1 MQYNHYFC
9 VVKINTLFLL
19 YHMKRTLWMVIT
31 VLLIGGVIFL
41 HRIITA
47 DSPLIVVEE
56 KEKGYHLNDS
66 LTNSLSDLP
75 SMKRMESYIERWM
88 ARNAIKGAS
97 LAVMRNEQL
106 IYCKGFGWA
115 DKEIERKA
123 EAGDIYRMASASK
136 LITAVGIM
144 KLCDEGLLTLES
156 KVFGPEGILSQ
167 FTDIK
172 DKRAHNITVR
182 HLLNHT
188 SGFSRR
194 MGDPMFRIA
203 DVMRWEELT
212 KTPTADEL
220 ITFQLGMRLRTAPGG
235 SAQYSNIGYL
245 VLSRVIEQV
254 SGMGYEEYLQKHVLR
269 PAGCYDMHIAGNY
282 YKDRHPGEVKYYGHD
297 EERIESFDGSGVM
310 RLREYG
316 GNNITGLQGAGA
328 WVASPAEMMRLVA
341 SIDGKPTVPDIL
353 SAESVAEMRN
363 ITRKGDYAL
372 GWARYNAS
380 NGSLIRTG
388 TMSGTCAYIDYRENG
403 ISYVF
408 FTNTSNYR
416 GATFTNSIGRMI
428 RDAMTRVEEWPTD
441 RDMFVAVPRTTESE
455 SLTEANDIS

>member
-1 MQYNHYFC
+1 
-9 VVKINTLFLL
+9 
-19 YHMKRTLWMVIT
+19 MVIS
-31 VLLIGGVIFL
+31 VLLIGVAIFL
-41 HRIITA
+41 HRIITT
-47 DSPLIVVEE
+47 DKPIVITEE
-56 KEKGYHLNDS
+56 QEQGYHLNDS
-66 LTNSLSDLP
+66 LDNSLSDLP
-75 SMKRMESYIERWM
+75 TTRRMEQYIERWM
-88 ARNAIKGAS
+88 SRNAIKGAS

-115 DKEIERKA
+115 DKEMERKA
-123 EAGDIYRMASASK
+123 NVGDIYRMASASK

-144 KLCDEGLLTLES
+144 KLVDEGRLTLDS
-156 KVFGPEGILSQ
+156 KVFGPEGILSH
-167 FTDIK
+167 FTEIK

-203 DVMRWEELT
+203 DVMRWEELNT
-212 KTPTADEL
+212 TPSADQL
-220 ITFQLGMRLRTAPGG
+220 IAFQLGLRLRGAPGG
-235 SAQYSNIGYL
+235 SAQYSNVGYL

-254 SGMGYEEYLQKHVLR
+254 SGMGYEEYLQEHVLW
-269 PAGCYDMHIAGNY
+269 PAGCYDMHIARNY
-282 YKDRHPGEVKYYGHD
+282 YKDRYPGEVKYYGHD
-297 EERIESFDGSGVM
+297 EERIESYDGSGQM

-316 GNNITGLQGAGA
+316 GNDIRGLQGAGA
-328 WVASPAEMMRLVA
+328 WVASSVEMMRLVA
-341 SIDGKPTVPDIL
+341 SIDGKPNVPDVL
-353 SAESVAEMRN
+353 SAESVAAMRD
-363 ITRKGDYAL
+363 IQRKGDYAL

-428 RDAMTRVEEWPTD
+428 RDAMTRVEEWPSD
-441 RDMFVAVPRTTESE
+441 RDMFVAVPDMATDSL
-455 SLTEANDIS
+455 SLTSANDVS

>member
-1 MQYNHYFC
+1 
-9 VVKINTLFLL
+9 
-19 YHMKRTLWMVIT
+19 MKRTLWMVIT
-31 VLLIGGVIFL
+31 VLLVGGVIFL

-47 DSPLIVVEE
+47 PTPTIAVEE
-56 KEKGYHLNDS
+56 QEQGYHLNDS
-66 LTNSLSDLP
+66 LNNSFSDLP
-75 SMKRMESYIERWM
+75 SMERYIERWM
-88 ARNAIKGAS
+88 TRYGIKGAS
-97 LAVMRNEQL
+97 LAVMRDEQL

-115 DKEIERKA
+115 DKEMERKA
-123 EAGDIYRMASASK
+123 DVGDIYRMASASK

-144 KLCDEGLLTLES
+144 KLIDEGRLTLDS
-156 KVFGPEGILSQ
+156 KVFGPEGILNH
-167 FTDIK
+167 FTEIK

-203 DVMRWEELT
+203 DVMRWEELDT
-212 KTPTADEL
+212 TPTADEL
-220 ITFQLGMRLRTAPGG
+220 IAFQLGLRLRVAPGG
-235 SAQYSNIGYL
+235 SAQYSNVGYL

-254 SGMGYEEYLQKHVLR
+254 SGMGYEEYLQEHVLW
-269 PAGCYDMHIAGNY
+269 PAGCYDMHIARNY
-282 YKDRHPGEVKYYGHD
+282 YQERYPGEVKYYGHD
-297 EERIESFDGSGVM
+297 EERIESYDGSGVM

-316 GNNITGLQGAGA
+316 GNNIRGLQGAGA
-328 WVASPAEMMRLVA
+328 WVASAVEMMRLVA
-341 SIDGKPTVPDIL
+341 SIDGKPTVPDVL
-353 SAESVAEMRN
+353 SPESVAAMRD
-363 ITRKGDYAL
+363 IQRKGDYAL

-416 GATFTNSIGRMI
+416 GATFTNSIGRMV
-428 RDAMTRVEEWPTD
+428 RDAMTRVKEWPSD
-441 RDMFVAVPRTTESE
+441 RDMFVAVPRIESD
-455 SLTEANDIS
+455 SLAVSNDVKID

>member
-1 MQYNHYFC
+1 MR
-9 VVKINTLFLL
+9 
-19 YHMKRTLWMVIT
+19 RTLIMVIS
-31 VLLIGGVIFL
+31 VLLIGVAIFL
-41 HRIITA
+41 HRIITT
-47 DSPLIVVEE
+47 DKPIVITEE
-56 KEKGYHLNDS
+56 QEQGYHLNDS
-66 LTNSLSDLP
+66 LDNSLSDLP
-75 SMKRMESYIERWM
+75 TTRRMEQYIERWM
-88 ARNAIKGAS
+88 SRNAIKGAS

-115 DKEIERKA
+115 DKEMERKA
-123 EAGDIYRMASASK
+123 NVGDIYRMASASK

-144 KLCDEGLLTLES
+144 KLIDEGRLTLDS
-156 KVFGPEGILSQ
+156 KVFGPEGILSH
-167 FTDIK
+167 FTEIK

-182 HLLNHT
+182 QLLNHT

-203 DVMRWEELT
+203 DVMRWEELDT
-212 KTPTADEL
+212 TPTADEL
-220 ITFQLGMRLRTAPGG
+220 IAFQLGLRLRGTPGG
-235 SAQYSNIGYL
+235 SAQYSNVGYL

-254 SGMGYEEYLQKHVLR
+254 SGMGYEEYLQEHVLW
-269 PAGCYDMHIAGNY
+269 PAGCYDMHIARNY
-282 YKDRHPGEVKYYGHD
+282 YKDRYPGEVKYYGHD
-297 EERIESFDGSGVM
+297 EERIESYDGSGQM

-316 GNNITGLQGAGA
+316 GNDIRGLQGAGA
-328 WVASPAEMMRLVA
+328 WVASSVEMMRLVA
-341 SIDGKPTVPDIL
+341 SIDGKPNVPDIL
-353 SAESVAEMRN
+353 SAESVAAMRD
-363 ITRKGDYAL
+363 IQRKGDYAL

-428 RDAMTRVEEWPTD
+428 RDAMTRVEEWPSD
-441 RDMFVAVPRTTESE
+441 RDMFVAVPDMATDSL
-455 SLTEANDIS
+455 SLTSANNVS

>member
-1 MQYNHYFC
+1 
-9 VVKINTLFLL
+9 
-19 YHMKRTLWMVIT
+19 MVIS
-31 VLLIGGVIFL
+31 VLLICVAIFL
-41 HRIITA
+41 HRIITT
-47 DSPLIVVEE
+47 DKPIVITEE
-56 KEKGYHLNDS
+56 QEQGYHLNDS
-66 LTNSLSDLP
+66 LDNSLSDLP
-75 SMKRMESYIERWM
+75 TTRRMEQYIERWM
-88 ARNAIKGAS
+88 SRNAIKGAS

-115 DKEIERKA
+115 DKEMERKA
-123 EAGDIYRMASASK
+123 NVGDIYRMASASK

-144 KLCDEGLLTLES
+144 KLIDEGRLTLDS
-156 KVFGPEGILSQ
+156 KVFGPEGILSH
-167 FTDIK
+167 FTEIK

-182 HLLNHT
+182 QLLNHT

-203 DVMRWEELT
+203 DVMRWEELNT
-212 KTPTADEL
+212 TPSADEL
-220 ITFQLGMRLRTAPGG
+220 IAFQLGLRLRGAPGG
-235 SAQYSNIGYL
+235 SAQYSNVGYL

-254 SGMGYEEYLQKHVLR
+254 SGMGYEEYLQEHVLW
-269 PAGCYDMHIAGNY
+269 PAGCYDMHIARNY
-282 YKDRHPGEVKYYGHD
+282 YKDRYPGEVKYYGHD
-297 EERIESFDGSGVM
+297 EERIESYDGSGQM

-316 GNNITGLQGAGA
+316 GNDIRGLQGAGA
-328 WVASPAEMMRLVA
+328 WVASSDALMRLVA
-341 SIDGKPTVPDIL
+341 AIDGKPNVPDVL
-353 SAESVAEMRN
+353 SAESVAAMRD
-363 ITRKGDYAL
+363 IQRKGDYAL

-428 RDAMTRVEEWPTD
+428 RDAMTRVEEWPSD
-441 RDMFVAVPRTTESE
+441 RDMFVAVPDMATDSL
-455 SLTEANDIS
+455 SLTSANDVS

>member
-1 MQYNHYFC
+1 MR
-9 VVKINTLFLL
+9 
-19 YHMKRTLWMVIT
+19 RTLIMVIS
-31 VLLIGGVIFL
+31 VLLIGVAIFL
-41 HRIITA
+41 HRIITT
-47 DSPLIVVEE
+47 DKPIVITEE
-56 KEKGYHLNDS
+56 QEQGYHLSDS
-66 LTNSLSDLP
+66 LDNSLSDLP
-75 SMKRMESYIERWM
+75 TTRRMEQYIERWM
-88 ARNAIKGAS
+88 SRNAIKGAS

-115 DKEIERKA
+115 DKEMERKA
-123 EAGDIYRMASASK
+123 NVGDIYRMASASK

-144 KLCDEGLLTLES
+144 KLIDEGRLTLDS
-156 KVFGPEGILSQ
+156 KVFGPEGILSH
-167 FTDIK
+167 FTEIK

-182 HLLNHT
+182 QLLNHT

-203 DVMRWEELT
+203 DVMRWEELDT
-212 KTPTADEL
+212 TPTADEL
-220 ITFQLGMRLRTAPGG
+220 IAFQLGLRLRGAPGG
-235 SAQYSNIGYL
+235 SAQYSNVGYL

-254 SGMGYEEYLQKHVLR
+254 SGMGYEEYLQEHVLW
-269 PAGCYDMHIAGNY
+269 PAGCYDMHIARNY
-282 YKDRHPGEVKYYGHD
+282 YKDRYPGEVKYYGHD
-297 EERIESFDGSGVM
+297 EERIESYDGSGQM

-316 GNNITGLQGAGA
+316 GNDIRGLQGAGA
-328 WVASPAEMMRLVA
+328 WVASSVEMMRLVA
-341 SIDGKPTVPDIL
+341 SIDGKPNVPDIL
-353 SAESVAEMRN
+353 SAESVAAMRD
-363 ITRKGDYAL
+363 IQRKGDYAL

-428 RDAMTRVEEWPTD
+428 RDAMTRVEEWPSD
-441 RDMFVAVPRTTESE
+441 RDMFVAVPDMATDSL
-455 SLTEANDIS
+455 SLTSANDVS

>member
-1 MQYNHYFC
+1 
-9 VVKINTLFLL
+9 
-19 YHMKRTLWMVIT
+19 MVIS
-31 VLLIGGVIFL
+31 VLLIGVAIFL
-41 HRIITA
+41 HRIITT
-47 DSPLIVVEE
+47 DKPIVITEE
-56 KEKGYHLNDS
+56 QEQGYHLNDS
-66 LTNSLSDLP
+66 LDNSLSDLP
-75 SMKRMESYIERWM
+75 TTRRMEQYIERWM
-88 ARNAIKGAS
+88 SRNAIKGAS

-115 DKEIERKA
+115 DKEMERKA
-123 EAGDIYRMASASK
+123 NVGDIYRMASASK

-144 KLCDEGLLTLES
+144 KLIDEGRLTLDS
-156 KVFGPEGILSQ
+156 KVFGPEGILSH
-167 FTDIK
+167 FTEIK

-182 HLLNHT
+182 QLLNHT

-203 DVMRWEELT
+203 DVMRWEELKT
-212 KTPTADEL
+212 TPTADEL
-220 ITFQLGMRLRTAPGG
+220 IAFQLGLRLRGAPGG
-235 SAQYSNIGYL
+235 SAQYSNVGYL

-254 SGMGYEEYLQKHVLR
+254 SGMGYEEYLQEHVLW
-269 PAGCYDMHIAGNY
+269 PAGCYDMHIARNY
-282 YKDRHPGEVKYYGHD
+282 YKDRYPGEVKYYGHD
-297 EERIESFDGSGVM
+297 EERIESYDGSGQM

-316 GNNITGLQGAGA
+316 GNDIRGLQGAGA
-328 WVASPAEMMRLVA
+328 WVASSVEMMRLVA
-341 SIDGKPTVPDIL
+341 SIDGKPNVPDIL
-353 SAESVAEMRN
+353 SAESVAAMRD
-363 ITRKGDYAL
+363 IQRKGDYAL

-428 RDAMTRVEEWPTD
+428 RDAMTRVEEWPSD
-441 RDMFVAVPRTTESE
+441 RDMFVAVPDMATDSL
-455 SLTEANDIS
+455 SLTSANDVS